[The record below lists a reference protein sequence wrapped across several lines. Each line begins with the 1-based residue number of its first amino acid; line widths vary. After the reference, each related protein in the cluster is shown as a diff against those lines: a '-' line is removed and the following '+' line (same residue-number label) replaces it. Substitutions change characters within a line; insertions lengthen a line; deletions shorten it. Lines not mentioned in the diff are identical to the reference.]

1 MIDWSRVAEL
11 RAEVGEDDFPEVVAL
26 FIEEVEEVIAR
37 LRGARGPGDLAAA
50 LHFLKGSA
58 LSLGFAEFSRL
69 CQQGEVQAA
78 QGRGGDVALD
88 EILAAFEAARGQ
100 FLDQLATRFG

>member
-1 MIDWSRVAEL
+1 MIDWSQVAEL

-26 FIEEVEEVIAR
+26 FIEEVEEVLAR
-37 LRGARGPGDLAAA
+37 LRGAESHGDLTAD

-58 LSLGFAEFSRL
+58 LSLGFAEFSQL
-69 CQQGEVQAA
+69 CRAGEAAAA
-78 QGRGGDVALD
+78 QGRGGDIALG
-88 EILAAFEAARGQ
+88 EILAVFEVSRHQ